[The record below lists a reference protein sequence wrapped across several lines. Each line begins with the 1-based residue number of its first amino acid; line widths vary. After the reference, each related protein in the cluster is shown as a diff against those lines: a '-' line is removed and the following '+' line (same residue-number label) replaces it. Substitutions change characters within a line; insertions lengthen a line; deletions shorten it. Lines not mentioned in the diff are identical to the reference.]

1 MDNIFPICLRWLTDC
16 IYIIRESACNLMKE
30 LYLINKN
37 EDFEKKLLSK
47 MSDMLRHDNYLTRI
61 TITSIIKI
69 FENDEKC
76 YDFLE
81 NKLFT
86 FVPKLAKDKV
96 ANVRVNA
103 AIILRKMSKKTKN
116 KEILKQINSLMEELK
131 KDKDVEVVNV
141 IVDN

>member
-47 MSDMLRHDNYLTRI
+47 MNDMLRHDNYLTRI

-81 NKLFT
+81 NKLFP
-86 FVPKLAKDKV
+86 FIPKLAKDKV

-116 KEILKQINSLMEELK
+116 KDILKQINSLMEELK